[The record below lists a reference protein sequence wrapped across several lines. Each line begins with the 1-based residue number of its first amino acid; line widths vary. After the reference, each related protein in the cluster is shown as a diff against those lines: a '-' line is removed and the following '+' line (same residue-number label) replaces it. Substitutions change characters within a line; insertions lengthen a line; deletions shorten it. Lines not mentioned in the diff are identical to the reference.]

1 MPTKARWGDVSWETV
16 QWEVCGP
23 SGTEHRPSLGSC
35 QGRQLER
42 VGGHHGWATSS
53 GSQQGQG
60 SGAVVLE
67 GSTWG
72 RRSEEMVGE
81 ELWW

>member
-1 MPTKARWGDVSWETV
+1 MPTKAQWGDVSWETV

-35 QGRQLER
+35 QGRQLGR

-67 GSTWG
+67 GSTRG

>member
-1 MPTKARWGDVSWETV
+1 MPTKAQWGDVSWETV

-23 SGTEHRPSLGSC
+23 LGTEHRPSLGSC

-60 SGAVVLE
+60 SGAVVQ
-67 GSTWG
+67 GSTRG

>member
-1 MPTKARWGDVSWETV
+1 MPTKAQWGDVSWETV

-23 SGTEHRPSLGSC
+23 LGTEYRPSLGSC
-35 QGRQLER
+35 QGRQLGR
-42 VGGHHGWATSS
+42 VGGQHGWATSS

-67 GSTWG
+67 GSTRG
-72 RRSEEMVGE
+72 RRSEEMVRE